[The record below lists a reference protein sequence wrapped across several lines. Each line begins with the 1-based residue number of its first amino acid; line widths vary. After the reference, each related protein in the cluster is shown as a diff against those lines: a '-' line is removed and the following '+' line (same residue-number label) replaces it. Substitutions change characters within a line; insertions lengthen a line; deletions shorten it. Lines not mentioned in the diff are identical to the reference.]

1 MFEFI
6 YQIEFSLTKTAV
18 VLLAVGLLA
27 MWDLT
32 QRVKHRNAHYLFAC
46 ILGTLL
52 SVGFI
57 TFSKTLLAP
66 GAQSGF
72 ALAFGIV
79 LLLFAWKLLFGPWE
93 AETKAAVLGAF
104 VFWVALHILWQET
117 SHERLVHAIAI
128 AVALI
133 PAIVWC
139 LLFRT
144 YQRERLSLVLLLFF
158 AGMLSTA
165 PILFYD
171 ALVRRGAELNF
182 FFFKVT
188 PLNFGR
194 MTEQFVSLH
203 AGTLPDLHQTL
214 LTVFLSFV
222 LVGLIEE
229 CSKYWVLK
237 KSGQG
242 AFTSVDDVIQLAV
255 ITAIGFSFA
264 ENIAN
269 QTYFP
274 SFVSEY
280 LMAPERDVYGFF
292 GNVVGRS
299 ILTTMVHIVST
310 GLLGYFLG
318 RALFA
323 DPELREMKERGRE
336 PIFAGALSKL
346 LRIKIVSVYK
356 AEMIAGGFLF
366 AIFLHALSNFLVTL
380 PDVLPGNPR
389 TFGDLLDSPEKSFL
403 HAFSILLVPALLYVV
418 GGFWLLT
425 SLLLRKANIKMRG
438 RIISTDIFVTQEEV
452 L

>member
-1 MFEFI
+1 MREP
-6 YQIEFSLTKTAV
+6 S
-18 VLLAVGLLA
+18 
-27 MWDLT
+27 
-32 QRVKHRNAHYLFAC
+32 R
-46 ILGTLL
+46 
-52 SVGFI
+52 
-57 TFSKTLLAP
+57 
-66 GAQSGF
+66 
-72 ALAFGIV
+72 
-79 LLLFAWKLLFGPWE
+79 
-93 AETKAAVLGAF
+93 
-104 VFWVALHILWQET
+104 T
-117 SHERLVHAIAI
+117 S
-128 AVALI
+128 
-133 PAIVWC
+133 
-139 LLFRT
+139 T
-144 YQRERLSLVLLLFF
+144 
-158 AGMLSTA
+158 
-165 PILFYD
+165 
-171 ALVRRGAELNF
+171 RRCSPSF
-182 FFFKVT
+182 
-188 PLNFGR
+188 
-194 MTEQFVSLH
+194 
-203 AGTLPDLHQTL
+203 
-214 LTVFLSFV
+214 SFV

-346 LRIKIVSVYK
+346 RIKIVSVYK

-380 PDVLPGNPR
+380 PDVLPGIPGRSEICSTALRN
-389 TFGDLLDSPEKSFL
+389 
-403 HAFSILLVPALLYVV
+403 HFSMRSVFCSCRRFLYVV